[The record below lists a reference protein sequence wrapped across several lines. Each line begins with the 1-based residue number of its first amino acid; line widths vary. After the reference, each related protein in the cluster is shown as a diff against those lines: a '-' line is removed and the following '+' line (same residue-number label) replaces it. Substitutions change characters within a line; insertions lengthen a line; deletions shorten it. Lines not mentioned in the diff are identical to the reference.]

1 MSLAPTLTNKSQLL
15 QENPPSGGLDSAPSI
30 QALREH
36 LAALKLKL
44 TAANT
49 STSTSAPTPYVETD
63 QEIPVRDK
71 STILVRIH
79 RPTTGP
85 AEGSPGLVVWH
96 GGGFCLGGLDNEVAL
111 CRSWTALGGVAVNVS
126 YRLAPEH
133 PFPQAVEDAYD
144 SLLWVGARTRFNIS
158 TLLAFCFQL
167 LLCLCLVNINSNS
180 MLTLYACRQALTS
193 KSSASIL
200 NLATSS
206 AG

>member
-1 MSLAPTLTNKSQLL
+1 MGLAPNLTSKSQLL

-30 QALREH
+30 EALREH

-63 QEIPVRDK
+63 QEIPVRDN
-71 STILVRIH
+71 STITVRIH
-79 RPTTGP
+79 RPTTAT

-111 CRSWTALGGVAVNVS
+111 CRRWTALGGVAVNVS

-144 SLLWVGARTRFNIS
+144 SLLWVGAQSKFNIS
-158 TLLAFCFQL
+158 SLLAFFQL
-167 LLCLCLVNINSNS
+167 L
-180 MLTLYACRQALTS
+180 
-193 KSSASIL
+193 IL
-200 NLATSS
+200 SVFNHH
-206 AG
+206 